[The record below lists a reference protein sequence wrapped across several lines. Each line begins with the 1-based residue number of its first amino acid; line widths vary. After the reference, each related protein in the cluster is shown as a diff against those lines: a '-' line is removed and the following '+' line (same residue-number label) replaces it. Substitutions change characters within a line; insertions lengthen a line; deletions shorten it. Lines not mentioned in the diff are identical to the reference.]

1 MEYIILQ
8 VKIPNTINQTFKN
21 EIYQLIITLPH
32 EVNNEDINSENVKYT
47 FTIPDIKLATY
58 IEEKLDNYIKN
69 KVQYN
74 LIKYT
79 QEAQYPS
86 SIRIN
91 RKGAKIFTKKQT
103 KFFSL

>member
-1 MEYIILQ
+1 MEYITLQ
-8 VKIPNTINQTFKN
+8 LKIPNNINQTFKN

-32 EVNNEDINSENVKYT
+32 EVNNENINSENVKYT

-79 QEAQYPS
+79 QDEQYPS
-86 SIRIN
+86 SVRIN
-91 RKGAKIFTKKQT
+91 SKGVKITTKKQT